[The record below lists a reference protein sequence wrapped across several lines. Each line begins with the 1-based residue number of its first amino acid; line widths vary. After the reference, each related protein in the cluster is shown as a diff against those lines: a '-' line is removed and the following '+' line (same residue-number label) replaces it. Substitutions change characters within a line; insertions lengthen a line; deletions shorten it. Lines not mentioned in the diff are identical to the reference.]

1 MAVYDQLEDL
11 YRTYSGDVYRFLY
24 SMCRNTETAE
34 DLLQTTFLRVANG
47 LAAFRGDCTVKTW
60 IFTIARREY
69 FRWQKKN
76 PPTVPLDDTF
86 PVADNTQQDYD
97 RRESAAAIL
106 AYLDSLGE
114 PRRTL
119 MRLRLAGGL
128 SFKEIGAVLDKTEI
142 WARVTF
148 SRTKQR
154 LLEEMREELE

>member
-1 MAVYDQLEDL
+1 MAIYDQLEDL
-11 YRTYSGDVYRFLY
+11 YQTYSDDVYRFLY
-24 SMCRNTETAE
+24 SMCRNAETAE

-76 PPTVPLDDTF
+76 PPTIPLDETF
-86 PVADNTQQDYD
+86 PAGENTQQNYD
-97 RRESAAAIL
+97 RREKAEAIL
-106 AYLDSLGE
+106 GYLDSLGE

-119 MRLRLAGGL
+119 MRLRLTGGL
-128 SFKEIGAVLDKTEI
+128 SFKEIGAVLGKTEV

-148 SRTKQR
+148 LRTKQK
-154 LLEEMREELE
+154 LLEDMKEELE